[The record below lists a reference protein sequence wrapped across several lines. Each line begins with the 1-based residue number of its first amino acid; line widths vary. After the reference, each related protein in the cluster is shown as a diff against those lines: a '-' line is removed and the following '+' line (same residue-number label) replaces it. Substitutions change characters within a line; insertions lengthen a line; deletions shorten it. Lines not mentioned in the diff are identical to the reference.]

1 MTVVD
6 TVQMIQRAS
15 WNELLWLTLKSMIE
29 DATAIGELYSER
41 LPNTGE
47 ESVAW
52 IGRDNNPMAFALF
65 YEARPR
71 TMWVDQ
77 LFVQAPFRR
86 GGLGSR
92 LLAAIEEHAKGLGYH
107 AVEYGTRWTNHASRG
122 LGARRGYDEP
132 AVTLRLNIEPPPT
145 FIPPP
150 LPGGLDPDE
159 IPF

>member
-1 MTVVD
+1 MSAND
-6 TVQMIQRAS
+6 PVQMIQRAS
-15 WNELLWLTLKSMIE
+15 WNELLWLTLKGMIAE
-29 DATAIGELYSER
+29 ATDAGELYAER

-52 IGRDNNPMAFALF
+52 IGRDSYPYGFALF

-77 LFVQAPFRR
+77 LFVQAPYRR
-86 GGLGSR
+86 AGMGSR

-145 FIPPP
+145 FTLPPP
-150 LPGGLDPDE
+150 SDGLAPDE

>member
-1 MTVVD
+1 MTD
-6 TVQMIQRAS
+6 TATINLIARAS
-15 WNELLWLTLKSMIE
+15 WNELLWLTLKSMID

-52 IGRDNNPMAFALF
+52 IGRDSNPMAFALF

-71 TMWVDQ
+71 TMWIDQ
-77 LFVQAPFRR
+77 LFVQAPYRR
-86 GGLGSR
+86 GGLAGR
-92 LLAAIEEHAKGLGYH
+92 LLAAIEEHSKGLGYH
-107 AVEYGTRWTNHASRG
+107 AVEYGTGWSNHASRS

-132 AVTLRLNIEPPPT
+132 AVTLRLNIEPAPT
-145 FIPPP
+145 FILPP
-150 LPGGLDPDE
+150 LPDGLDPDE